1 MGLVIFVCCRALTGI
16 FYPSLN
22 TIMKQIFPFLL
33 LLASF
38 TASSQTDVTK
48 VFEIPANHYDLGTVV
63 LPDGAGYAVFG
74 YGGVPSSS
82 NIDMFLL
89 RLDQDGNEIS
99 RHFYGLPNRTERLAR
114 GVVAVGNEGWLMA
127 GGAGLVV
134 RVGATGNVLWS
145 KNLSG
150 VANLS
155 TYCLKAIPSGG
166 YIAAGEYLN
175 DAKAVRLTENG
186 DMIWQKTYPG
196 YRVEAMIVSE
206 SGAYSFMVTRNEV
219 LKVRNS
225 DGQLIWSKPLKLSAF
240 GNPLGSLSVN
250 LHEIV
255 SVGNGKFAVCGTALN
270 DAIFDF
276 EEAPYASVWKEN
288 GEILWAE
295 AYPAGPGA
303 GGTTCNSIL
312 YTPNQQNLL
321 LTGEGNVGVHV
332 TRIDMNGTKLAAYA
346 IPTPAL
352 CVSPVLL
359 RHQGKYIAT
368 GGCFTSGMNTLFYR
382 SGGNWLPGGNLKPED
397 RDDTSAPGI
406 SLYPNPGTD
415 RITLDYWSDLD
426 LNLEIQVFNAVGA
439 LVMTAPKQAFYGFNS
454 ATLDVQSLPSGAYWI
469 LAPEIGLPATAWVKQ

>member
-1 MGLVIFVCCRALTGI
+1 MGLVIFVCCRTLTGI
-16 FYPSLN
+16 FFTHYKH
-22 TIMKQIFPFLL
+22 IMKQFLHFLL

-38 TASSQTDVTK
+38 TAFGQTDVTK
-48 VFEIPANHYDLGTVV
+48 VFEIPANHYDLGTVI

-114 GVVAVGNEGWLMA
+114 GVVPVGNEGWLIA

-134 RVGATGNVLWS
+134 RVGATGNALWT
-145 KNLSG
+145 KNLSD
-150 VANLS
+150 LS
-155 TYCLKAIPSGG
+155 AYCLKAIPSGG
-166 YIAAGEYLN
+166 YVAAGEYLS

-186 DMIWQKTYPG
+186 DVLWQKTYTSN
-196 YRVEAMIVSE
+196 RVEAMIVSE
-206 SGAYSFMVTRNEV
+206 TGAYSFLTTRNEV

-225 DGQLIWSKPLKLSAF
+225 DGQLIWSKPLKLPVF
-240 GNPLGSLSVN
+240 GNPLGSISVD

-255 SVGNGKFAVCGTALN
+255 SLGNGKFAICGTALN
-270 DAIFDF
+270 DAIFNF

-332 TRIDMNGTKLAAYA
+332 TRIDLNGNKLATYA
-346 IPTPAL
+346 IPTPAF
-352 CVSPVLL
+352 CISPVLL

-382 SGGNWLPGGNLKPED
+382 SGGNWLPGGSLKPED
-397 RDDTSAPGI
+397 REDTSAPRI
-406 SLYPNPGTD
+406 SLYPNPGAD

-426 LNLEIQVFNAVGA
+426 LNLEIQVFNAAGA
-439 LVMTAPKQAFYGFNS
+439 LVLTVPQQAFYGFNS
-454 ATLDVQSLPSGAYWI
+454 ATLDLQSLPSGAYWI
-469 LAPEIGLPATAWVKQ
+469 LAPQIGLPATTWVKK